1 MSANA
6 ETVPVRDSPGDRRR
20 FRKPEMNRADA
31 LNHYQG
37 WSGSTRE
44 QVADEIDRVGGVE
57 FRDNFSQDGYWN
69 SIQVFDASG
78 EFVAD
83 LMKTQIR
90 YPRPY
95 APAGAEDR
103 GNKDGMLVLSL
114 DGVERAT
121 GERTLRRPEPER
133 TYCVNHPGIALPLS
147 GVCDYC

>member
-6 ETVPVRDSPGDRRR
+6 ETAPVGDSPKARRR
-20 FRKPEMNRADA
+20 FRKPEMNRTDA

-37 WSGSTRE
+37 WSGSTRA
-44 QVADEIDRVGGVE
+44 QVAAEIDRVGGVE

-95 APAGAEDR
+95 APVGAEDR
-103 GNKDGMLVLSL
+103 GSKDGLLVLSL
-114 DGVERAT
+114 DGVERAGGGHT
-121 GERTLRRPEPER
+121 PRRPEPER
-133 TYCVNHPGIALPLS
+133 KYCPNHPGIALPAS
-147 GVCDYC
+147 GICDDC

>member
-1 MSANA
+1 MSANGEA
-6 ETVPVRDSPGDRRR
+6 APVGDHPKARRR
-20 FRKPEMNRADA
+20 FRKPDMNRAEA
-31 LNHYQG
+31 LNHYQS
-37 WSGSTRE
+37 WSGSTRS

-90 YPRPY
+90 YPLPY

-103 GNKDGMLVLSL
+103 GSKDGLLVLSL
-114 DGVERAT
+114 DGVVRA
-121 GERTLRRPEPER
+121 GGARSASRPEPER
-133 TYCVNHPGIALPLS
+133 KHCPNHPGIALPAS
-147 GVCDYC
+147 GVCDDC